1 MTNVTL
7 ADLQDAAQKKWGDLV
22 IEDLGVTLRHALR
35 LSKADRKKLS
45 KLQEVEEGDEANE
58 DEEVVLNRLRKT
70 VEIVAQTPEQA
81 KVLLDAVGDDV
92 TLLATVLEQYTE
104 ATQMGE
110 ASDSEN

>member
-1 MTNVTL
+1 MATSVSL
-7 ADLQDAAQKKWGDLV
+7 ADLQAASQEKWGDFV

-35 LSKADRKKLS
+35 LSKAERKKLS
-45 KLQEVEEGDEANE
+45 QLQDAESDGDE

-70 VEIVAQTPEQA
+70 VEIVAQTPEQG
-81 KVLLDAVGDDV
+81 KKLLAAVGDDV
-92 TLLATVLEQYTE
+92 TLLATILEQYTE